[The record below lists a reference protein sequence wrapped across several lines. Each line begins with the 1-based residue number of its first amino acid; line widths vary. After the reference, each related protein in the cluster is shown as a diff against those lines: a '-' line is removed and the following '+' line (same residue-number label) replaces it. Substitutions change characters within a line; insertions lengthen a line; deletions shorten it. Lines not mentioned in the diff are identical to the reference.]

1 MEKDNYDAQND
12 FIVHALYKHMNI
24 MRAVNCACRNETMKF
39 YRGEESNVKEC
50 RRLNCDSSNI
60 EQKIVSYVS
69 KIFNLVVIYI
79 YAFSLLVMGV
89 DVRKMVNAVAIISH
103 QK

>member
-1 MEKDNYDAQND
+1 LEKDNDDAQND
-12 FIVHALYKHMNI
+12 FIVHALYKHMKI
-24 MRAVNCACRNETMKF
+24 MRAVKRACRNETMKF

-89 DVRKMVNAVAIISH
+89 DVRKMVKSIVLLSH
-103 QK
+103 